1 MMKISIIVAMDLQGG
16 IGIDNRLP
24 WRLSTDLKRF
34 RELTMGHHLLIGRR
48 TYDSI
53 GRPLPGR
60 KMVVLTRTAD
70 YAPPG
75 IEVAHSLFDAIDV
88 AQNSGESELFIGGGA
103 EIYALTLPL
112 AHRIYLTRVETSLPA
127 DTFFPEW
134 DRASWS
140 ETLVCSHLA
149 DEKNEYG
156 YSFLVY
162 DRR

>member
-1 MMKISIIVAMDLQGG
+1 MKISIIVAMDLHGG

-34 RELTMGHHLLIGRR
+34 RELTMGHHLLLGRR

-70 YAPPG
+70 YAPPNV
-75 IEVAHSLFDAIDV
+75 EVAHSLSDAIDV
-88 AQNSGESELFIGGGA
+88 AKNSGESELFIGGGA
-103 EIYALTLPL
+103 DIYALTLPL
-112 AHRIYLTRVETSLPA
+112 AHRIYLTRVETSLPT
-127 DTFFPEW
+127 DTVFPEW
-134 DRASWS
+134 DCASWS
-140 ETLVCSHLA
+140 ETLVSTHLA